1 MKASHSTKEKAEAA
15 RAYIES
21 NLLPACLPPV
31 LSLLLTAFAI
41 DRPMAEKYSKQK
53 VEETQ
58 RKQNWDAIRDKLKEM
73 KLDAIQT
80 QQITDEIIQQE
91 AEQLRRQ

>member
-1 MKASHSTKEKAEAA
+1 
-15 RAYIES
+15 
-21 NLLPACLPPV
+21 
-31 LSLLLTAFAI
+31 
-41 DRPMAEKYSKQK
+41 MAEKYSKQK